1 MPELYYF
8 PTATCGYKARLTL
21 AEKDV
26 EFTHRVLDHDAGDL
40 VTPEY
45 LAMNPNAVVPTM
57 VHEGRVLIESSI
69 IMVYTDEAF
78 AGPPLRP
85 RTAIGRARMA
95 DWLKRADDRYL
106 PALGAVTY
114 GLFRR
119 KQILTKSPED
129 LEAYYLDIPD
139 PDRRAQRRSVVENG
153 VDAPIVEG
161 AILALDRMLADME
174 TALGAHAYLV
184 DGGYGLADAA
194 LTPFVSRLHE
204 LAMDWMW
211 DDRPHV
217 AAWWDTVRDRDSFG
231 TVFDAFPD
239 PRRKA
244 GLRAAGE
251 LSREA
256 AERILSGSPCR

>member
-1 MPELYYF
+1 MKFIYSLFVGLALFSLPM
-8 PTATCGYKARLTL
+8 TATALTF
-21 AEKDV
+21 KKGQ
-26 EFTHRVLDHDAGDL
+26 VLGPDGQ
-40 VTPEY
+40 
-45 LAMNPNAVVPTM
+45 
-57 VHEGRVLIESSI
+57 
-69 IMVYTDEAF
+69 VYDGAS
-78 AGPPLRP
+78 PQL
-85 RTAIGRARMA
+85 RARMA

-119 KQILTKSPED
+119 KQILTKSPEE

-251 LSREA
+251 ETREA

>member
-1 MPELYYF
+1 MTFKPAVSRGLCQVF
-8 PTATCGYKARLTL
+8 PDRIHSKAGMT
-21 AEKDV
+21 
-26 EFTHRVLDHDAGDL
+26 
-40 VTPEY
+40 
-45 LAMNPNAVVPTM
+45 
-57 VHEGRVLIESSI
+57 
-69 IMVYTDEAF
+69 
-78 AGPPLRP
+78 
-85 RTAIGRARMA
+85 
-95 DWLKRADDRYL
+95 L
-106 PALGAVTY
+106 PAMRG
-114 GLFRR
+114 
-119 KQILTKSPED
+119 S
-129 LEAYYLDIPD
+129 
-139 PDRRAQRRSVVENG
+139 
-153 VDAPIVEG
+153 
-161 AILALDRMLADME
+161 
-174 TALGAHAYLV
+174 GAHAYLV

-251 LSREA
+251 ETREA